1 MNGDRRAAV
10 DTTALAVAS
19 VAVPLEPGINLPA
32 HNHPQHQ
39 LTWAPGAPFTI
50 EVDNLRW
57 VVERSRA
64 LWIPGD
70 MDHAV
75 VPHSSS
81 EMLSLYF
88 EPDSCPLHWEVP
100 TVVDATGLVG
110 PLLSHLV
117 ELGTRPG
124 TGTRTAT
131 GAGTVE
137 HLARVTAV
145 LWDLLKPLSIAAIP
159 TLLPTDPLALRI
171 ALAIRQDPADPR
183 DLEDW
188 SREVGASVRTLSRR
202 FRTETGTSFSSWR
215 TYERLNSALP
225 MLGMGQPVSRV
236 AHAVGYATAS
246 AFITAFRRE
255 MGTTPAAY
263 FGGSGPPTTLTET
276 PAPTAAG

>member
-1 MNGDRRAAV
+1 MNGERRVTV
-10 DTTALAVAS
+10 DHTALAVAS
-19 VAVPLEPGINLPA
+19 VAVPLEPGISLPA

-88 EPDSCPLHWEVP
+88 EPDRCPLRWDVP

-117 ELGTRPG
+117 DLG
-124 TGTRTAT
+124 TGT
-131 GAGTVE
+131 GTVE
-137 HLARVTAV
+137 HRARVTAV
-145 LWDLLKPLSIAAIP
+145 LWDLLKPLSVAAIP
-159 TLLPTDPLALRI
+159 TILPTDPLALRI
-171 ALAIRQDPADPR
+171 ALAIKQDPADPR

-202 FRTETGTSFSSWR
+202 FRAETGTSFSSWR
-215 TYERLNSALP
+215 TYERLNAALP

-255 MGTTPAAY
+255 VGTTPAAY
-263 FGGSGPPTTLTET
+263 FGGSGAPSTLTET
-276 PAPTAAG
+276 PTPTAAG

>member
-1 MNGDRRAAV
+1 MDHATAAV
-10 DTTALAVAS
+10 VS
-19 VAVPLEPGINLPA
+19 VVVPLEPGINLPA

-39 LTWAPGAPFTI
+39 LTWAPGAPLTI

-64 LWIPGD
+64 LWIPGGL
-70 MDHAV
+70 DHAV

-88 EPDSCPLHWEVP
+88 EPDVCPLRWEVP

-117 ELGTRPG
+117 ELGTG
-124 TGTRTAT
+124 TT
-131 GAGTVE
+131 E
-137 HLARVTAV
+137 HRARVTAL
-145 LWDLLKPLSIAAIP
+145 LWDLLKPISVAAIP
-159 TLLPTDPLALRI
+159 TILPTDPLALRI
-171 ALAIRQDPADPR
+171 ALAIKQDPADAR
-183 DLEDW
+183 DLEHW

-202 FRTETGTSFSSWR
+202 FRAETGTSFSNWR
-215 TYERLNSALP
+215 TYERLNAALP

-236 AHAVGYATAS
+236 AHAVGYATSS
-246 AFITAFRRE
+246 AFVTAFRRE

-263 FGGSGPPTTLTET
+263 FGGSGAPSTLTE
-276 PAPTAAG
+276 PSAATGAG